1 MAHEQIEQYRQRLI
15 DIGKLPTS
23 GERNKAYIELAT
35 ELGAS
40 GPGRDMQPGEKEAA
54 YKAGINQA
62 LQTLA
67 MIGMCETAARGYEM
81 ATKASKSAS
90 KQFWIAAAI
99 AFASAVAAWLAAFY
113 N

>member
-1 MAHEQIEQYRQRLI
+1 VLHTRQLI

-40 GPGRDMQPGEKEAA
+40 GLGRDMQPGEKEAA

-67 MIGMCETAARGYEM
+67 MIDMCETAARGYEM

-90 KQFWIAAAI
+90 KQFRIMAAI
-99 AFASAVAAWLAAFY
+99 AFLSMLAAWLAAFY